1 MFILEKQQKIS
12 ILHKLGVS
20 SKAHKRRITMDQQ
33 QETTNNEMQKSNTPY
48 SKSLIGIVIAL
59 IILAFA
65 AGAGFMTYYNSINK
79 PQVKIENPTTNKPDT
94 QTEDTADSQITK
106 EIKKLPSSD
115 IPPASNLQGGI
126 LLSKDGYGKQ
136 AAGAPTVATYFDPLC
151 PGCGSFNRTVDE
163 TLIKMVEA
171 GQINLELHPM
181 SFLNRFSS
189 DQYSYRVS
197 GGIAYIA
204 SHDNDPKHL
213 LQFINSIFSERFQPE
228 EGDGYQATPN
238 KALIDL
244 AEDAGVADKIANEA
258 FNLHYVKWQEVINEN
273 TPEEKALWNVSGSNK
288 GAMTT
293 PTVTINGK
301 LVDLNAASE
310 KQMDPL
316 EAILKSLGIDKK
328 YVGKSGHMP
337 KVTYKS
343 KPLEL

>member
-1 MFILEKQQKIS
+1 
-12 ILHKLGVS
+12 
-20 SKAHKRRITMDQQ
+20 MDQQ

-151 PGCGSFNRTVDE
+151 PGCGNFNRTVDE

-181 SFLNRFSS
+181 SFLDGLST
-189 DQYSYRVS
+189 DHYSTRVS
-197 GGIAYIA
+197 SAIAYIA
-204 SHDNDPKHL
+204 SYDNNPKHL
-213 LQFINSIFSERFQPE
+213 LQFINGIFNEKFQPE
-228 EGDGYQATPN
+228 ESEGYKPVSNKELIKLAKKSGIPN
-238 KALIDL
+238 
-244 AEDAGVADKIANEA
+244 EIASKA
-258 FNLHYVKWQEVINEN
+258 FNRQYLKWQLLVNKY
-273 TPEEKALWNVSGSNK
+273 TPDRKELWNVSGPNK
-288 GAMTT
+288 GSMTT
-293 PTVTINGK
+293 PTVTINDK
-301 LVDLNAASE
+301 LLDMNAINE
-310 KQMDPL
+310 KKMKVLDAL
-316 EAILKSLGIDKK
+316 LHCIGLDKK
-328 YVGKSGHMP
+328 QVGVAGQMP
-337 KVTYKS
+337 KVSDTS
-343 KPLEL
+343 SPIAL

>member
-1 MFILEKQQKIS
+1 MPKIQMRDNKQGDSSATRLQRTIENRERAARAARERRQQAIIGVIVVIIVAAMLAAVGITAYQAAYVQPQKKIEQS
-12 ILHKLGVS
+12 
-20 SKAHKRRITMDQQ
+20 A
-33 QETTNNEMQKSNTPY
+33 KSNHNLDNIDPSIRPSGVN
-48 SKSLIGIVIAL
+48 SK
-59 IILAFA
+59 
-65 AGAGFMTYYNSINK
+65 N
-79 PQVKIENPTTNKPDT
+79 
-94 QTEDTADSQITK
+94 
-106 EIKKLPSSD
+106 
-115 IPPASNLQGGI
+115 GI
-126 LLSKDGYGKQ
+126 LFSKDGYGKQ

-204 SHDNDPKHL
+204 SHDNNPKHL
-213 LQFINSIFSERFQPE
+213 LKFINSIFSERFQPE